1 MTQRSALLLGSTG
14 LTGGILLDLLL
25 ASPDYTKVIIY
36 VRKPT
41 GLNHPKLKEQ
51 IINYESIDSAVSA
64 DDVFCCLGT
73 TIKIA
78 KTKEAFEKVDLDY
91 PLKIASLQH
100 KAGSKQFLVVS
111 AMGANATS
119 SIFYSRTKGLMEKGL
134 TKIGFESLY
143 IFRPS
148 FIVGDRKEKRMGEK
162 IGIIISTI
170 LSPLMIGPLKKYKPV
185 TAADIALNMIKYA
198 LKNEKGDHIILN
210 NQW

>member
-25 ASPDYTKVIIY
+25 ASPEYTKVIIY

-134 TKIGFESLY
+134 TEIGFESLY

-148 FIVGDRKEKRMGEK
+148 FIVGDRKEERMGEK
-162 IGIIISTI
+162 IGIIISAI

-185 TAADIALNMIKYA
+185 KAADIALNMIKYA
-198 LKNEKGDHIILN
+198 LKNEKGKQVIIN
-210 NQW
+210 N